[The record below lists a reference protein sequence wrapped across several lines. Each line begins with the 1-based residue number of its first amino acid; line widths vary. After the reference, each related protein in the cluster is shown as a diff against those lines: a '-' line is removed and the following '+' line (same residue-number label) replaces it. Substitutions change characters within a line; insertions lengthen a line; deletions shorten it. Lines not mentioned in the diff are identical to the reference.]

1 MSGAV
6 LILGAGSGM
15 GRALARALAAE
26 GRDLV
31 LAGRR
36 VDDLER
42 IASDCTLRASVAAK
56 VVRFDACALEEHD
69 AFMAECERA
78 FDDGIEGVL
87 LCYGDMPDEDAM
99 RSEPA
104 LARRM
109 VEVNYLSAIS
119 VLERA
124 GRMLAERG
132 HGWICAI
139 GSVAGDRGRPGNYL
153 YGSSKA
159 ALAAYLQGLRA
170 RLSKRGIPVVTVK
183 PGFVDTGMTYG
194 RPGMFLVA
202 SPEQVA
208 RDVLRGI
215 RKDRAVVYTPRFWA
229 GIMLI
234 IRMIPDRIF
243 NRLEL

>member
-36 VDDLER
+36 LDEMER
-42 IASDCTLRASVAAK
+42 IAADCSLRGGVRARALHFEAA
-56 VVRFDACALEEHD
+56 ALAEHD
-69 AFMAECERA
+69 AFMETCEKV
-78 FDDGIEGVL
+78 FEEGIEGVL
-87 LCYGDMPDEDAM
+87 LCYGDMPEEDAM
-99 RSEPA
+99 RAAPD

-109 VEVNYLSAIS
+109 IEVNYVSAVSI
-119 VLERA
+119 LERA
-124 GRMLAERG
+124 GATLAERG
-132 HGWICAI
+132 KGWICAI

-159 ALAAYLQGLRA
+159 ALATYLQGLRA
-170 RLSKRGIPVVTVK
+170 RLAKRGVGVVTIK

-194 RPGMFLVA
+194 RAGMFLVA

-215 RKDRAVVYTPRFWA
+215 RRNRAVVYTPRFWA

-234 IRMIPDRIF
+234 IRWIPDRIF

>member
-15 GRALARALAAE
+15 GRALARALADE
-26 GRDLV
+26 GKDLI

-42 IASDCTLRASVAAK
+42 IASDCALRGGVDARIVP
-56 VVRFDACALEEHD
+56 FDA
-69 AFMAECERA
+69 RA
-78 FDDGIEGVL
+78 IEGHADFVSDCVKVYEDGLEGVL
-87 LCYGDMPDEDAM
+87 LCHGDMPDEDEM
-99 RSEPA
+99 RADSE
-104 LARRM
+104 LVRRM
-109 VEVNYLSAIS
+109 VEVNYISAIS

-124 GRMLAERG
+124 GDYLAERG
-132 HGWICAI
+132 SGWICAI

-159 ALAAYLQGLRA
+159 ALATYLQGLRA
-170 RLSKRGIPVVTVK
+170 RMAKRGVSVVTVK

-202 SPEQVA
+202 SPEKVA
-208 RDVLRGI
+208 MDVLRGV
-215 RKDRAVVYTPRFWA
+215 RRDRAVVYTPGFWA

-234 IRMIPDRIF
+234 IRWIPDRIF